1 MTLNKLLI
9 SDKFIN
15 HFLLGFRSLFR
26 RIGSI
31 FTDSKRSLSLSHA
44 WRLIRMMMML
54 IMIALI
60 TLGEEF
66 VELFENTLFFTNK
79 FLHKIFIKH
88 LLEII
93 YLLSG

>member
-1 MTLNKLLI
+1 
-9 SDKFIN
+9 
-15 HFLLGFRSLFR
+15 
-26 RIGSI
+26 
-31 FTDSKRSLSLSHA
+31 
-44 WRLIRMMMML
+44 MMMML

-66 VELFENTLFFTNK
+66 VELFENALFFTNQ